1 MSIQLSERTRDLLA
15 QSMPLIEHA
24 KDRLID
30 GLGTY
35 LRAFGIGKD
44 DDSELVAMMLT
55 DMLISRSAQI
65 LQSGTLNDAA
75 DLKQEHQ
82 ALGIKGRHY
91 SRFGDALSPV
101 IRDVL
106 GPNVPRAVT
115 AAWGDVFWAIIRT
128 VQGAKSVVN
137 APADEETGRRPAR
150 FLQYSNNLAVKW
162 R

>member
-1 MSIQLSERTRDLLA
+1 MSIQLSKRTRDLLA
-15 QSMPLIEHA
+15 QSMPLIEHG

-35 LRAFGIGKD
+35 LRAFATEKE

-55 DMLISRSAQI
+55 EMLISQSAQI

-82 ALGIKGRHY
+82 ALDIRGRHY

-106 GPNVPRAVT
+106 GPNVPRSVA
-115 AAWGDVFWAIIRT
+115 AAWGDAFWAIIRT
-128 VQGAKSVVN
+128 VQGAKSVVY
-137 APADEETGRRPAR
+137 A
-150 FLQYSNNLAVKW
+150 
-162 R
+162 